1 MKDRTGAEYPT
12 NRPTTRPA
20 PPAPPNLAAPIS
32 EGAGPLLAPG
42 GERLTGLAPVVS
54 ERTVVLVLG
63 SFPGVASL
71 KAVQYY
77 GHPQNH
83 FWKILAALWPGHPL
97 PDRADYAGRC
107 QWLLERQLGI
117 WDVYAAC
124 EREGSLDAN
133 IRNAKV
139 NDFAA
144 LQRQLPQLLA
154 IAHNG
159 GESFRHAHAVR
170 ASLGAAQ
177 GALGLESVRLP
188 STSPANASWSF
199 DRKLNAWAA
208 LMASHGLI

>member
-1 MKDRTGAEYPT
+1 MAE
-12 NRPTTRPA
+12 PA
-20 PPAPPNLAAPIS
+20 DDL
-32 EGAGPLLAPG
+32 PLV
-42 GERLTGLAPVVS
+42 GLPPVVGPK
-54 ERTVVLVLG
+54 TKVLVLG

-83 FWKILAALWPGHPL
+83 FWKILAALWPAHPL

-107 QWLLERQLGI
+107 QWLLDRQLGI

-159 GESFRHAHAVR
+159 GESFRHAKAVR
-170 ASLGAAQ
+170 KSMALHDDDRIASL
-177 GALGLESVRLP
+177 RLP

-199 DRKLNAWAA
+199 EKKLNAWREA
-208 LMASHGLI
+208 LASYGLV